1 MDDGFKKPDDV
12 LVKEEEEAEDVE
24 KATNGQNVDNKKDE
38 LTRVE
43 TMDPTPELPFS
54 KARTVAMVATVAGAP
69 FLSVSLSCLCSR
81 LD

>member
-12 LVKEEEEAEDVE
+12 LAKEEEAEDVE

-69 FLSVSLSCLCSR
+69 FLSVGLSSLCSR